1 MNHVDGLQEQPQHP
15 APNRG
20 PVWLAVQ
27 RGDHEAARAQLEEW
41 PTDALF
47 TYRRDA
53 VKLAEL
59 LADAIEARSG

>member
-1 MNHVDGLQEQPQHP
+1 
-15 APNRG
+15 
-20 PVWLAVQ
+20 VQ

-59 LADAIEARSG
+59 LADAIEARSS